1 MGENEQGGML
11 RTVVVV
17 GLVALIAAVIT
28 VGVVGLKNNM
38 TENTDRAVSAV
49 AKNGQQ
55 VSGRNLYINATQGKG
70 YVSNDD
76 GTILPPNSINKEM
89 ASEYIAVQP
98 NTAYT
103 FQAWGSLLSG
113 QYYWA
118 GIGQYDSNKSFLSRS
133 AGIYNTP
140 IPTTDVP
147 NDYEKTTFTT
157 SANTHF
163 VRVSSRTY
171 GNYKVK
177 FEQGNVPTA
186 WTPAPED

>member
-17 GLVALIAAVIT
+17 GIVAMVALIVT
-28 VGVVGLKNNM
+28 LGVVGLKNNM
-38 TENTDRAVSAV
+38 TKNTDRAVSAV

-55 VSGRNLYINATQGKG
+55 VSGRNLYITTTQVAG
-70 YVSNDD
+70 YIHYAN
-76 GTILPPNSINKEM
+76 GTLVTPSTINKEM